1 MNVLNLM
8 ITWLISAPSENL
20 INLINF
26 VEKPFIWTMYT
37 LQNLEKT
44 NIRII
49 IILIY

>member
-1 MNVLNLM
+1 MINL
-8 ITWLISAPSENL
+8 ENL

-37 LQNLEKT
+37 LQNVEKT

-49 IILIY
+49 VILI